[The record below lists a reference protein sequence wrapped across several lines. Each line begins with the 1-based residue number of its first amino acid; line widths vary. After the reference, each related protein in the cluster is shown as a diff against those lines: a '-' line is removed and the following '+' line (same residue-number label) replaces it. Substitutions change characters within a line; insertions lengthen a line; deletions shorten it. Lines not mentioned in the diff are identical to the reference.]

1 MKKRIDIVIHI
12 LIIILEVLG
21 FIRAIRHEGRL
32 AIEFYTDLSN
42 LMALITS
49 ILYLIFRKKENKI
62 VNSMYFITATMLTIT
77 LLVVIFVLGPMYSFD
92 YKWLLLQGS
101 HLVMHFICPI
111 LFIVVYLFY
120 KKRKD
125 NKYLPVIVTIIYGV
139 VLIILNI
146 LKVVDGPYPFLK
158 VYDQSIFMSI
168 LWGIILISVS
178 LIISILLIKLNKKVG
193 GYCEH

>member
-1 MKKRIDIVIHI
+1 MKKRLDIIIHL
-12 LIIILEVLG
+12 LIIILEILG

-49 ILYLIFRKKENKI
+49 ILYLVFYKKENKI
-62 VNSMYFITATMLTIT
+62 VNSLYFITATMLTIT
-77 LLVVIFVLGPMYSFD
+77 LLVVIFVLGPMYKFD

-101 HLVMHFICPI
+101 HLIMHFICPV
-111 LFIVVYLFY
+111 LFILVYLFH
-120 KKRKD
+120 KKRND
-125 NKYLPVIVTIIYGV
+125 NKYLPVFVTVIYGV
-139 VLIILNI
+139 VLIILNL

-158 VYDQSIFMSI
+158 VYNQSIFMSI

-178 LIISILLIKLNKKVG
+178 LGISIILIRLNNRINCK
-193 GYCEH
+193 ER